1 MRLDWDRVL
10 TAWALVFVLI
20 LATTAALQTRPI
32 DHAEAKPALRGVKIP
47 QHGLFNLGPPA
58 FRDDLA
64 GDPAAAEVDD

>member
-10 TAWALVFVLI
+10 AAWALIVVLI
-20 LATTAALQTRPI
+20 LAATAALQTRPI
-32 DHAEAKPALRGVKIP
+32 DHAEAKPVLRGVKIP
-47 QHGLFNLGPPA
+47 QHDPLNLGPPA